1 MIRRSYVKNR
11 LPFVKKAG
19 IYLEEPLDKFAAGA
33 HVALGLAH
41 GRVPLVEP
49 ELGVVAESPL

>member
-1 MIRRSYVKNR
+1 M
-11 LPFVKKAG
+11 KKAG
-19 IYLEEPLDKFAAGA
+19 IYLEESLDKFAAGA